1 MIENMINI
9 ETFVIIV
16 LFYLAGSIPFAIVS
30 SKIFNLPDPRSFG
43 SKNPGAT
50 NVMRSGNKLAALF
63 TLLGDSLKG
72 FLPTYYL
79 MTHGFGEYEL
89 YLLTFVILIGHCY
102 PITLN
107 FKGGK
112 GVATSLG
119 ILFALTPL
127 VAICIIILWLLI
139 YYLFKVSGVSALV
152 GFLLLPLFMYL
163 FNGDAYMVIISFFNV
178 IFIYLT
184 HKKNIVEFLS
194 NQS

>member
-1 MIENMINI
+1 MSENMINT
-9 ETFVIIV
+9 ETFIIIV
-16 LFYLAGSIPFAIVS
+16 LLYLLGSIPFAVVS

-63 TLLGDSLKG
+63 TLLGDGLKG
-72 FLPTYYL
+72 FIPISFFLS
-79 MTHGFGEYEL
+79 HGFIEYEL
-89 YLLTFVILIGHCY
+89 YLLSFLILIGHCY

-127 VAICIIILWLLI
+127 VAMCVIMLWLLV

-163 FNGDAYMVIISFFNV
+163 FNDDSYMIALSFFNV

-184 HKKNIVEFLS
+184 HKENIVEFLS
-194 NQS
+194 NQP

>member
-72 FLPTYYL
+72 FLPTYYM
-79 MTHGFGEYEL
+79 MTYGFSEYEL

-127 VAICIIILWLLI
+127 VAMSIIILWLLV

-163 FNGDAYMVIISFFNV
+163 FNGDAYMIIISFFNV

>member
-50 NVMRSGNKLAALF
+50 NVMRSGNKLAALI

-72 FLPTYYL
+72 FLPTYYM
-79 MTHGFGEYEL
+79 MTYGFGEYEL

-127 VAICIIILWLLI
+127 VAMSIIILWLLV

-163 FNGDAYMVIISFFNV
+163 FNGDAYMIIISFLNV

-194 NQS
+194 HQS

>member
-72 FLPTYYL
+72 FLPTYYM
-79 MTHGFGEYEL
+79 MTYGFGEYEL

-127 VAICIIILWLLI
+127 VAMSIIILWLLV

-163 FNGDAYMVIISFFNV
+163 FNGDAYMIIISFFNV

-194 NQS
+194 N

>member
-194 NQS
+194 SQS

>member
-1 MIENMINI
+1 MIENLINI

-72 FLPTYYL
+72 FLPTYYM
-79 MTHGFGEYEL
+79 MTYGFSEYEL

-127 VAICIIILWLLI
+127 VAMSIIILWLLV

-163 FNGDAYMVIISFFNV
+163 FNGDAYMIIISFFNV